1 MYLRNILFGYT
12 VHWWVSSRMNSCSS
26 CIFCW
31 PLSIFWYILE
41 FCFCSFILIRKFK
54 TLLRFVHLSFS
65 VLIFSLLKFALAVK
79 FLGPQSKTRST
90 LEFPGSFFKV
100 ILGVPW
106 IQSLIDP
113 HVSPQRPLQSQTGP
127 TWLAEQHTPNL
138 GNRVSGGKGIKE
150 MNSSPAS
157 QPSHGVERALG
168 KVLKQER
175 NSSVLHSHL
184 LSVLLHSLLL
194 KFYLALASSKS
205 HCCCCV
211 RRRVTLAKEKG
222 VWKMV
227 F

>member
-1 MYLRNILFGYT
+1 MVTDANQTYCGDHFTIHT
-12 VHWWVSSRMNSCSS
+12 
-26 CIFCW
+26 
-31 PLSIFWYILE
+31 
-41 FCFCSFILIRKFK
+41 K
-54 TLLRFVHLSFS
+54 
-65 VLIFSLLKFALAVK
+65 
-79 FLGPQSKTRST
+79 
-90 LEFPGSFFKV
+90 
-100 ILGVPW
+100 
-106 IQSLIDP
+106 IQSLCCTPETNIMFYVNYTSIKKRNTGAKSLVQKLECISPHNKKTLKWCLDP

-168 KVLKQER
+168 KVLKQQR